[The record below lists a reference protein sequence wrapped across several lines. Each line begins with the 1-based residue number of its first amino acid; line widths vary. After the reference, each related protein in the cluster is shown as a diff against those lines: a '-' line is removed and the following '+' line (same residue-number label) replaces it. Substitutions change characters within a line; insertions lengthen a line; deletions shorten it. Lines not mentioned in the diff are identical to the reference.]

1 MSLLKSLLAKKL
13 AEDLP
18 IGQDA
23 TPPTNTLT
31 PATPYNQR
39 ANNFSLIR
47 DIHGSEI
54 TTGDVVDHLKKV
66 DDEEEAIDTVA
77 FGLET
82 TDGQIVKVYVNA
94 EQAEEFEQ
102 KMSQMLGKVDDMD
115 EAIEALADEFDIVS
129 VVKPGEE
136 DAVDVE
142 TAEPAADT
150 DSDKGLE
157 NQLDEPLSDE
167 DLAGE
172 LGDDDLIG
180 AEDEKEKTKKDKKDD
195 EESEEGEEDSKD
207 EDGKDDEADDEADGK
222 EDSENEGDID
232 DLDFDADEPEEGEG
246 KSEEGEES
254 KEPEEGE
261 EDSKDEE
268 PEESEKGE
276 DESEDAEEPKDEDE
290 KDDEKSKD
298 DKDKKKVKKDKKD
311 KDMKQESQSLLKQ
324 LLSLNEAK
332 EEHKKPAPKKEAPQH
347 AHLPATDTSNADIF
361 HMGLT
366 KEESE
371 LEKIFTTPTQQL
383 IYRIALTLGVSAESI
398 AVRKFKV
405 RKRIK
410 DIALEVTHQPQVR
423 NILNKLGKELAARRS
438 EIAAVNE
445 AEEDGVVHGTIKDQL
460 SNEVTKK
467 IYALILA
474 LGIPE
479 FLLTYKKTGLKNR
492 IRNLAKIAVKHARV
506 RSYIYQLVDLL
517 KANAKGDKM
526 VKEAHLSV
534 ELPAAPV
541 AQAIEVKTPSL
552 LEDFAKSTNYADLGS
567 FNVVNMGSVGG
578 VELKVKD
585 FTVELSEEG
594 FEKLVSILGDGK
606 SGVVNTENLGKISLI
621 PVDHG
626 KEYVIKKVKANS
638 SDKYPFGVLVSKK
651 SIDRIL
657 A

>member
-1 MSLLKSLLAKKL
+1 MPLLKSLLDKKL

-18 IGQDA
+18 IGQGQTQA
-23 TPPTNTLT
+23 TGSLT
-31 PATPYNQR
+31 PANPYNQR
-39 ANNFSLIR
+39 AEKFSLLR
-47 DIHGSEI
+47 DIHGAEI
-54 TTGDVVDHLKKV
+54 STGDVVDHLQKV
-66 DDEEEAIDTVA
+66 DAEEEAVDTVA

-82 TDGQIVKVYVNA
+82 TNGQIVKVYVNA

-102 KMSQMLGKVDDMD
+102 KMSQMLGKVDDID
-115 EAIEALADEFDIVS
+115 EAIDTLADEFDIVS
-129 VVKPGEE
+129 VVKPGE
-136 DAVDVE
+136 DDVE
-142 TAEPAADT
+142 DVDANPAD
-150 DSDKGLE
+150 DEEKGLE

-167 DLAGE
+167 DLAGD
-172 LGDDDLIG
+172 LGDQDLVG
-180 AEDEKEKTKKDKKDD
+180 DEDGKEKTEKDKEGEEDSEDADGKDDEEADEKDAEDDSAKGAEGDIDELDFGDGELKPEDDKESED
-195 EESEEGEEDSKD
+195 EESEEDQPEGEESEDKDADSEAEDEESEEDSEEDKD
-207 EDGKDDEADDEADGK
+207 EDGKD
-222 EDSENEGDID
+222 
-232 DLDFDADEPEEGEG
+232 
-246 KSEEGEES
+246 
-254 KEPEEGE
+254 
-261 EDSKDEE
+261 
-268 PEESEKGE
+268 
-276 DESEDAEEPKDEDE
+276 
-290 KDDEKSKD
+290 
-298 DKDKKKVKKDKKD
+298 KKKPKKDKKD

-332 EEHKKPAPKKEAPQH
+332 EHHAKKPQAHKKEEPQH
-347 AHLPATDTSNADIF
+347 THLPAADTTNADIF

-383 IYRIALTLGVSAESI
+383 IYRIALSLGVSAESI

-405 RKRIK
+405 RKRVK
-410 DIALEVTHQPQVR
+410 DVALDVTHQPQVR
-423 NILNKLGKELAARRS
+423 NILNRLGKELASRRG

-445 AEEDGVVHGTIKDQL
+445 AEEDEAVHGTIKDQL

-492 IRNLAKIAVKHARV
+492 IRNLAKIAVKHARI

-526 VKEAHLSV
+526 VKESHLSV
-534 ELPAAPV
+534 ELPPAPV
-541 AQAIEVKTPSL
+541 VKVKTPSL
-552 LEDFAKSTNYADLGS
+552 MEDFAKSDNYADLGA
-567 FNVVNMGSVGG
+567 FNVVDMGSVGG

-594 FEKLVSILGDGK
+594 FEKVVKILGDGK
-606 SGVVNTENLGKISLI
+606 AGVVKTENLGKVSLI

-626 KEYVIKKVKANS
+626 KEYVIKKVNANS
-638 SDKYPFGVLVSKK
+638 SDKYPFGVLISKK

>member
-1 MSLLKSLLAKKL
+1 MSLLKSLLDKKL

-18 IGQDA
+18 IGQGQTQA
-23 TPPTNTLT
+23 TGSLT
-31 PATPYNQR
+31 PANPYNQR
-39 ANNFSLIR
+39 AEKFSLLR
-47 DIHGSEI
+47 DIHGAEI
-54 TTGDVVDHLKKV
+54 STGDVVDHLQKV
-66 DDEEEAIDTVA
+66 DAEEEAVDTVA

-102 KMSQMLGKVDDMD
+102 KMSQMLGKVDDID
-115 EAIEALADEFDIVS
+115 EAIDTLADEFDIVS
-129 VVKPGEE
+129 VVKPGE
-136 DAVDVE
+136 DDVE
-142 TAEPAADT
+142 DVDANPAD
-150 DSDKGLE
+150 DEEKGLE

-167 DLAGE
+167 DLAGD
-172 LGDDDLIG
+172 LGDQDLVG
-180 AEDEKEKTKKDKKDD
+180 DEDGKEKTEKGKEGEEDSEDADGKDDEEADEKDAEDDSAKGAEGDVDELDFGDGELKPEDDKESED
-195 EESEEGEEDSKD
+195 EESEEDKPEGEESEDKDADSEAEDDKESEDKPEEDAKDEESEEDSEDDKD
-207 EDGKDDEADDEADGK
+207 EDGKD
-222 EDSENEGDID
+222 
-232 DLDFDADEPEEGEG
+232 
-246 KSEEGEES
+246 
-254 KEPEEGE
+254 
-261 EDSKDEE
+261 
-268 PEESEKGE
+268 
-276 DESEDAEEPKDEDE
+276 
-290 KDDEKSKD
+290 
-298 DKDKKKVKKDKKD
+298 KKKPKKDKKD

-332 EEHKKPAPKKEAPQH
+332 EHHAKKPQAHKKEAPQH
-347 AHLPATDTSNADIF
+347 THLPAADTTNADIF

-383 IYRIALTLGVSAESI
+383 IYRIALSLGVSAESI

-405 RKRIK
+405 RKRVK
-410 DIALEVTHQPQVR
+410 DVALDVTHQPQVR
-423 NILNKLGKELAARRS
+423 NILNKLGKELASRRG

-445 AEEDGVVHGTIKDQL
+445 AEEDEAVHGTIKDQL

-492 IRNLAKIAVKHARV
+492 IRNLAKIAVKHARI

-526 VKEAHLSV
+526 VKESHLSV
-534 ELPAAPV
+534 ELPPAPAV
-541 AQAIEVKTPSL
+541 EVKTPSL
-552 LEDFAKSTNYADLGS
+552 MEDFAKSDNYADLGA
-567 FNVVNMGSVGG
+567 FNVVDMGSVGG

-585 FTVELSEEG
+585 FTAEFSEES
-594 FEKLVSILGDGK
+594 FEKVVKILGDGK
-606 SGVVNTENLGKISLI
+606 AGVVKTENLGKVSLI

-626 KEYVIKKVKANS
+626 KEYVIKKVNANS
-638 SDKYPFGVLVSKK
+638 SDKYPFGVLISKK